1 MSCSAIE
8 RNRMPR
14 MPRVTAQQ
22 AERAILRDGWRFASS
37 TGSHHHYRHPSK
49 PGKVTIAHHA
59 GQIISPKST
68 ASIIKQAGLTVD
80 QFRAFL

>member
-1 MSCSAIE
+1 MSTVAT
-8 RNRMPR
+8 PT
-14 MPRVTAQQ
+14 VVKA
-22 AERAILRDGWRFASS
+22 
-37 TGSHHHYRHPSK
+37 SK

-80 QFRAFL
+80 QFRALL